1 MTGSLTRKYGAS
13 ATDFTS
19 VSASGY
25 YNFHGLVVGLATG
38 SGNYQFVNGTTKTH
52 FWAPIDQISSDIGTN
67 SLNITQ
73 ATQSYVSAT
82 SRSLSGVPYLT
93 SGATY
98 HLSASIH
105 GLFHPMYGA
114 HNQVVDDSI
123 GGESLSSVSIA
134 SSGIYDISTNSGTIS
149 TANAVFASD
158 SGSVRSTGVVPTRTD
173 VAIVNA
179 TYTLTGTGTNIQQ
192 AGGDFGSSVSDENWT
207 VGVRGKNRA
216 SSRSTIATY
225 TYLFH
230 SGSTFNQPATSGSMA
245 YYGRADGYDGGALTG
260 TTETFSGESFRI
272 ALDND
277 VVGFN
282 GSTFVS
288 GSRVGEQDLQVKPG
302 YLVDPGGSYR
312 YWYPNNYGSSSY
324 KYYIR
329 RFQTSG
335 TKTSMTVNLNNN
347 TLVNWKATTSD
358 SVACAVLFK
367 SSASGSGASSE
378 LSTARIYDPS
388 ETTSNAISSSIAHQT
403 DFHLNPFTDAIDLYG
418 NTGGSVASATYTVPM
433 RNSDGMYL
441 DSNDNELYV
450 IVRYSGNPTPID
462 DITLTFS

>member
-1 MTGSLTRKYGAS
+1 
-13 ATDFTS
+13 
-19 VSASGY
+19 
-25 YNFHGLVVGLATG
+25 
-38 SGNYQFVNGTTKTH
+38 
-52 FWAPIDQISSDIGTN
+52 
-67 SLNITQ
+67 
-73 ATQSYVSAT
+73 
-82 SRSLSGVPYLT
+82 
-93 SGATY
+93 
-98 HLSASIH
+98 
-105 GLFHPMYGA
+105 
-114 HNQVVDDSI
+114 
-123 GGESLSSVSIA
+123 
-134 SSGIYDISTNSGTIS
+134 
-149 TANAVFASD
+149 
-158 SGSVRSTGVVPTRTD
+158 
-173 VAIVNA
+173 
-179 TYTLTGTGTNIQQ
+179 
-192 AGGDFGSSVSDENWT
+192 
-207 VGVRGKNRA
+207 
-216 SSRSTIATY
+216 
-225 TYLFH
+225 
-230 SGSTFNQPATSGSMA
+230 MA
-245 YYGRADGYDGGALTG
+245 YYGRADGYDGGSLTG

-272 ALDND
+272 ALANN

-282 GSTFVS
+282 GTAFDS

-302 YLVDPGGSYR
+302 YLVNPGDSYR

-347 TLVNWKATTSD
+347 TLVNWKATTDD

-388 ETTSNAISSSIAHQT
+388 ETTANAISSSVAHQT
-403 DFHLNPFTDAIDLYG
+403 DFHLNPFTDAIHLYG